1 MSYID
6 KHFRISEKICKDFE
20 DEAKRKDK
28 SLSELANDAFEH
40 YLTCKATEK
49 ASRLLLI
56 PLRYE
61 SKCLHCKK
69 LLEVGSWAYWGRGTG
84 VICLDCF
91 ATRYG
96 NKAIANLTV
105 KEKELRHAIKALTQE
120 IDEKAGQLRNFNFY
134 EIIER
139 LYQENQET
147 IKLANQFLKE
157 DFDKPDKADATLE
170 QLIAKMI
177 EIKTVLDE
185 ATEFMRVP
193 LKPKKKRKKKVEST

>member
-40 YLTCKATEK
+40 YLTCKKTERT
-49 ASRLLLI
+49 ARLIEI
-56 PLRYE
+56 PLKY
-61 SKCLHCKK
+61 STTCLRCKRK
-69 LLEVGSWAYWGRGTG
+69 LEQGTWVFWGRGVG
-84 VICLDCF
+84 VICGDCF

-96 NKAIANLTV
+96 NKAIAHLIV
-105 KEKELRHAIKALTQE
+105 REKELRHAIKALTQE

-193 LKPKKKRKKKVEST
+193 LKPKKKRKKKVQQ